1 MDGMNGGYGDSGLRE
16 EAVGRHDERAEDVS
30 RVSIFFSLRCLGH
43 QTTFICHG

>member
-1 MDGMNGGYGDSGLRE
+1 MDGINGGCGDSGLRE

-30 RVSIFFSLRCLGH
+30 RVSIFFSLQCLGH

>member
-30 RVSIFFSLRCLGH
+30 GFFIFSFRLSRP
-43 QTTFICHG
+43 IK